1 MDLEKVFSL
10 TGIITTLG
18 WIVLIFLPFWKNRDQ
33 YVLHFIIVLLAILYS
48 WIISTNFDK
57 SIFSN
62 FSSLAGVSELFSN
75 RTLLLAGWVH
85 YLAFDLLAGIYIIRN
100 AAKNGIQHWLIAPT
114 LLLTFLFGPFGFLL
128 YTVIKWIKTK
138 RMISDF

>member
-1 MDLEKVFSL
+1 MDPEKIFSL
-10 TGIITTLG
+10 AGIIATVG
-18 WIVLIFLPFWKNRDQ
+18 WIVLIFLPFWKKRDQ

-48 WIISTNFDK
+48 WIIITNFDK
-57 SIFSN
+57 SILSN
-62 FSSLAGVSELFSN
+62 FSTLAGVSELFSN

-128 YTVIKWIKTK
+128 YSVIKWIKTK
-138 RMISDF
+138 RMLSDF

>member
-10 TGIITTLG
+10 AGIIATVV

-48 WIISTNFDK
+48 WIIITNFDI
-57 SIFSN
+57 SILGN
-62 FSSLAGVSELFSN
+62 FNTLAGVSELFSN
-75 RTLLLAGWVH
+75 KTLLLAGWVH

-128 YTVIKWIKTK
+128 YSIIKWIKTK
-138 RMISDF
+138 RMLSDF

>member
-1 MDLEKVFSL
+1 MDPEKIFSL
-10 TGIITTLG
+10 AGIIATVG

-33 YVLHFIIVLLAILYS
+33 YVLGFIIVLLAILYS
-48 WIISTNFDK
+48 WIIITNFDK
-57 SIFSN
+57 DILSN
-62 FSSLAGVSELFSN
+62 FSTLAGVSELFSN

-114 LLLTFLFGPFGFLL
+114 LLLTFLFGPCGFLL
-128 YTVIKWIKTK
+128 YSVIKWIKTK
-138 RMISDF
+138 RMLSDF

>member
-10 TGIITTLG
+10 TSIIATLG
-18 WIVLIFLPFWKNRDQ
+18 WIVLIFLPFWKKRDQ
-33 YVLHFIIVLLAILYS
+33 YVLHFIIVLLAIAYS
-48 WIISTNFDK
+48 WIIIKNFDTR
-57 SIFSN
+57 ILNN
-62 FSSLAGVSELFSN
+62 FSTLAGVSELFSN
-75 RTLLLAGWVH
+75 KTLLLAGWIH

-100 AAKNGIQHWLIAPT
+100 AAKNGIHHWLIAPI

-138 RMISDF
+138 RMISD